1 MQEGELTSPQP
12 DAPRTKTS
20 ATTHTQDR
28 TAGIVVLVEEEVVR
42 WLVWTG

>member
-28 TAGIVVLVEEEVVR
+28 TAGLVVLVEVVVR